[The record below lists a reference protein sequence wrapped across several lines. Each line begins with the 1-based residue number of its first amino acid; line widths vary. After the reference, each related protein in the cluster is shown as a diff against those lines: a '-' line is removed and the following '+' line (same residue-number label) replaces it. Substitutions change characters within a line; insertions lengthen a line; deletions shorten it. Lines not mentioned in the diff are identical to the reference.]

1 MKKIIKISL
10 LILIILVVKTELVYG
25 KTLDDSFYPGNFI
38 EGEYIKKTKNGNSEY
53 KQSRFIFR
61 TSDNRF
67 AYCIAPFDLM
77 KENETYKAYNTDYT
91 VHTKLTSEIWD
102 KVRLISYYG
111 YRYGNHTASK
121 WYTITQLMIWKTID
135 PHAKFEWTDTLG
147 GNVITKYEKE
157 MDEINQLVKDHNKLP
172 NYANKEYNISINK
185 PFNLED
191 SSFNVNNFNVNSSDD
206 LQIKK
211 NTNSLTITPS
221 KVGKYELDLSYKN
234 VRFTTVP
241 IVYVDSTAQN
251 LMVIGDN
258 DEIKFKV
265 KLNVESGKKKK
276 KKTDKDTNTIYS
288 LGESSIIGTIYGLY
302 NNQLIDKMIIDDTGE
317 AHLDNL
323 PYGDYCILEL
333 ETQKGYLKDENKYC
347 FNINHNKLNIELN
360 LQNEIMKQE
369 ITINKY
375 TQEKSGDKPTPEP
388 NITFDIKGIK
398 HNFEQKI
405 TTNKFGEASIIL
417 PYGKYLFHQVNTTN
431 GYKKVEDF
439 IVNVDGKTKNYD
451 YELINVKKIKII
463 KKKQYQP
470 KTKKN
475 TEPLTYTIPVP
486 NTSSNRPKL
495 REILVSTIIIFY
507 IFIMRLD
514 YDQKNKVIFN

>member
-135 PHAKFEWTDTLG
+135 PTAKFEWTDTLG

-265 KLNVESGKKKK
+265 KLNVESGNIKI

-302 NNQLIDKMIIDDTGE
+302 NNNQLIDKMIIDDTGE

-333 ETQKGYLKDENKYC
+333 ETQRGYLKDENKYC
-347 FNINHNKLNIELN
+347 FKIDHDKLNVELN

-451 YELINVKKIKII
+451 YELINI
-463 KKKQYQP
+463 KKQLPTINIQQQKKDQKQ
-470 KTKKN
+470 
-475 TEPLTYTIPVP
+475 ETYIINVP
-486 NTSSNRPKL
+486 NTSSN
-495 REILVSTIIIFY
+495 IIDIRKNVIVLIISFY
-507 IFIMRLD
+507 ILIIRIEH
-514 YDQKNKVIFN
+514 YKKNKITIN

>member
-38 EGEYIKKTKNGNSEY
+38 DGEYIKKTKNGNSEY

-135 PHAKFEWTDTLG
+135 PTAKFEWTDTLG
-147 GNVITKYEKE
+147 GNVIIKYENE
-157 MDEINQLVKDHNKLP
+157 MAEINQLVSKHHSLP

-185 PFNLED
+185 PFKLED
-191 SSFNVNNFNVNSSDD
+191 NSFDINNFTIDTHNN
-206 LQIKK
+206 LQVTKD
-211 NTNSLTITPS
+211 TNSLIINS
-221 KVGKYELDLSYKN
+221 NRVGKYELTASYKF
-234 VRFTTVP
+234 VRFMSPP

-265 KLNVESGKKKK
+265 KLNVESGNIKIKKV
-276 KKTDKDTNTIYS
+276 DKDTNTLKS
-288 LGESSIIGTIYGLY
+288 LGNASIIGTIYGLY
-302 NNQLIDKMIIDDTGE
+302 SNNQLIDKITINELGE
-317 AHLDNL
+317 GHLDNL
-323 PYGDYCILEL
+323 SYGDYCIEEL
-333 ETQKGYLKDENKYC
+333 ENKTGYIKDDNKYC

-360 LQNEIMKQE
+360 LENEIIKQE

-451 YELINVKKIKII
+451 YELINI
-463 KKKQYQP
+463 KKQLPTINIQQQKKDQKQ
-470 KTKKN
+470 
-475 TEPLTYTIPVP
+475 ETYIINVP
-486 NTSSNRPKL
+486 NTSSN
-495 REILVSTIIIFY
+495 IIDIRKNVIVLIISFY
-507 IFIMRLD
+507 ILIIRIEH
-514 YDQKNKVIFN
+514 YKKNKITIN